1 MAITERVDKDNY
13 TIVRT
18 GDSNKVWQ
26 FSMWIRAE
34 NKQYRQSL
42 RKCVAF
48 LNIDLEAV
56 GNWAERNNIN
66 YASYQELA
74 SNNQVTEI
82 MKQHVEEVN
91 KALAQDSVMTGCQV
105 SRFLILHKELDPDD
119 GEITRTRKVRRSFV
133 SDKYKDL
140 VDALYNGSK
149 QVSTRTEVTY
159 EDGKKGYLEATI
171 NIVESQIFVLKSNK
185 NAA

>member
-1 MAITERVDKDNY
+1 MFAPKFV
-13 TIVRT
+13 
-18 GDSNKVWQ
+18 
-26 FSMWIRAE
+26 E
-34 NKQYRQSL
+34 NKL
-42 RKCVAF
+42 KFFPNILEAVLFGVGKDKCVAF